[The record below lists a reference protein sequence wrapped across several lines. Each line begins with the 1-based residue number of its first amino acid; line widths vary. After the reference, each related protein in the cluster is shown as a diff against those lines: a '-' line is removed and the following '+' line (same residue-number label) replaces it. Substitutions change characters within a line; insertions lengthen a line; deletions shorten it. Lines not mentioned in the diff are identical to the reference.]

1 MKHERLA
8 RVATV
13 KRGRAGAGSAATD
26 RQPPRRVQLPAAHD
40 VTTSDTVEVTACG
53 ESRLQRQ
60 ARTPALSTTQDM
72 PGSTSGQQARDG
84 PKQAPKLPARMQLRR
99 VRRPE

>member
-1 MKHERLA
+1 M
-8 RVATV
+8 ATD
-13 KRGRAGAGSAATD
+13 KRGRAGTGV
-26 RQPPRRVQLPAAHD
+26 PRRITNRHARVQLPAAHD

-99 VRRPE
+99 VCRPE